1 MSWWL
6 VILLVVIAAAAFLM
20 RGRGPAASARFLRRT
35 GLTFICATT
44 LFIGLF
50 VAGETF
56 TDPGGWKAA
65 GLVAL
70 WLVPMAGL
78 SVLAWYRPGWATIP
92 LAILT
97 AGTIALAVWFAADP
111 GGWRAF
117 EDHTGPVRALVS
129 FAITLPIGLLG
140 WRKPVAGGVLL
151 LVLGIA
157 PVAVSAAGSGFGAV
171 SLTAISIPPVLT
183 GLLYLFA
190 ELIGRRAASPGPAP
204 EQTTAPGIGQP
215 GPPPAD
221 GADADGTD
229 GAGQHTPGPGGTG
242 RPAPGPD
249 TPRRAA

>member
-6 VILLVVIAAAAFLM
+6 VIVLAVIAAAAFLM
-20 RGRGPAASARFLRRT
+20 RGRGPAAGARFLRRT
-35 GLTFICATT
+35 GLTFISATT
-44 LFIGLF
+44 LFIGPF
-50 VAGETF
+50 VAGETLA
-56 TDPGGWKAA
+56 DPGGWKAA

-70 WLVPMAGL
+70 WLVPLAGL

-92 LAILT
+92 LAGLT

-140 WRKPVAGGVLL
+140 WRKPVTGGVLL
-151 LVLGIA
+151 LVLGIV

-183 GLLYLFA
+183 GLLYLLA
-190 ELIGRRAASPGPAP
+190 ELIGRRAASNGPAP
-204 EQTTAPGIGQP
+204 EQAIGPGIGQRP
-215 GPPPAD
+215 LPD
-221 GADADGTD
+221 GADR
-229 GAGQHTPGPGGTG
+229 AGRHTPGRHTSGPGGTG
-242 RPAPGPD
+242 RPASGPD
-249 TPRRAA
+249 TPWRAA